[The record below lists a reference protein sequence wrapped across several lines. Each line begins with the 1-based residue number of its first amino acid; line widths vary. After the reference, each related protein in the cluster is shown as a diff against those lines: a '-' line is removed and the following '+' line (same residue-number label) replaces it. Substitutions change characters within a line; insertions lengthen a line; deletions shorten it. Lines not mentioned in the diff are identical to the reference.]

1 MEYRLESW
9 FEEVNV
15 GFGMLVNGIVET
27 IWYLEEK
34 KSVLKLLRKVGMM
47 ASK

>member
-15 GFGMLVNGIVET
+15 GFEMPVDGIVET
-27 IWYLEEK
+27 IWYLGEK
-34 KSVLKLLRKVGMM
+34 K
-47 ASK
+47 